1 MLENRMTTSEPEG
14 IRPQPGD
21 NFRQLAL
28 AECWPGGPVV
38 SNPADCRDAQRDNWR
53 RTQES
58 LPDLQL
64 TNGNEVVAGR
74 TQRDNGNGDKNN
86 ERDSYLDRL
95 YS

>member
-1 MLENRMTTSEPEG
+1 MLENRMTTSEPDG
-14 IRPQPGD
+14 IRRQSGD
-21 NFRQLAL
+21 NFRQLAM

-38 SNPADCRDAQRDNWR
+38 SNPADCRGAERDTWR
-53 RTQES
+53 RTQDS

-64 TNGNEVVAGR
+64 TNGNEVVAGK
-74 TQRDNGNGDKNN
+74 TQRNNGNGGNDN